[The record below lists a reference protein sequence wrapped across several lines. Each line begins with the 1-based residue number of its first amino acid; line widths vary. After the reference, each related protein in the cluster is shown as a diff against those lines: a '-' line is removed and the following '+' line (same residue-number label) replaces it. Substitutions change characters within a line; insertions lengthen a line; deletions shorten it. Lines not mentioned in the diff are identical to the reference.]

1 MQCNRYDFAPIRAK
15 RTDEGF
21 LVDSPVVARVGI
33 QEYMNADG
41 TVRRELRLPEDVFKD
56 DSLDSFAG
64 KVVTDDHPKEKVTA
78 KNAKKLSIGAIT
90 SKGRQDGDNVVTDIV
105 IHDAEAIDKI
115 EKGGKRELSVGY
127 TVVLDETPGDHPVYG
142 RYDAIQREI
151 KVNHVA
157 LVKRGR
163 AGNARLNLD
172 GSDVVFINQDHEENS
187 MSEKLVQVKLD
198 NGITYDAAPEVV
210 VELDKLRADA
220 ANHQSKVDEA
230 NARADK
236 AQAEADALK
245 AEVAKIE
252 QIKADAYAKARSD
265 IEARAK
271 LEVVAKEFK
280 VDCANLDDK
289 AVKLAVIKAVRGDA
303 DLSEK
308 SDAYIDA
315 AFDLAVEMR
324 GDEAMKKQREAGFNK
339 DAKPVAKSG
348 DKYRE
353 FMSNLGKKD

>member
-1 MQCNRYDFAPIRAK
+1 MQCNRYDFAPIKAR

-21 LVDSPVVARVGI
+21 IVDSPVVARVGV
-33 QEYMNADG
+33 QEYFNADG
-41 TVRRELRLPEDVFKD
+41 SIRRELRLPEEVFSE
-56 DSLDSFAG
+56 DSLASFAG
-64 KVVTDDHPKEKVTA
+64 KIVTDDHPKEKVTS
-78 KNAKKLSIGAIT
+78 KNAKKLSIGAMT
-90 SKGRQDGDNVVTDIV
+90 SKGRSDGENVIADVV
-105 IHDAEAIDKI
+105 IHDAESIDKI
-115 EKGGKRELSVGY
+115 ENGGKRELSVGY
-127 TVVLDETPGDHPVYG
+127 SVVLDETPGEHPKYG
-142 RYDAIQREI
+142 KYDAIQRDI
-151 KVNHVA
+151 KVNHLA

-163 AGNARLNLD
+163 AGNARLNMD
-172 GSDVVFINQDHEENS
+172 GSDVVFINQDHEEIS

-236 AQAEADALK
+236 AQAEADGLK

-252 QIKADAYAKARSD
+252 QVKADAYAQAKAD
-265 IEARAK
+265 IESRAK
-271 LEVVAKEFK
+271 LESVAKEFK
-280 VDCANLDDK
+280 VDCKDMDDK

-315 AFDLAVEMR
+315 AFDMAVEMR

-339 DAKPVAKSG
+339 DVKPVEKSG
-348 DKYRE
+348 DKYRA
-353 FMSNLGKKD
+353 FMQSLGKKD

>member
-1 MQCNRYDFAPIRAK
+1 MQVNRYDFAPIRAK

-41 TVRRELRLPEDVFKD
+41 SIRRELRLPEDVFNA
-56 DSLDSFAG
+56 DSLASFSG
-64 KVVTDDHPKEKVTA
+64 KPLTDDHPKEKVTA
-78 KNAKKLSIGAIT
+78 KNAKKLTIGTVT
-90 SKGRQDGDNVVTDIV
+90 SKGRQDGDNVVTDII

-127 TVVLDETPGDHPVYG
+127 SVVLDETPGEWNG
-142 RYDAIQREI
+142 QKYDAIQRDI

-163 AGNARLNLD
+163 AGNARLNMD
-172 GSDVVFINQDHEENS
+172 GSDVVFINQDEEVT

-220 ANHQSKVDEA
+220 TDHQTRVDA
-230 NARADK
+230 LNAEIDK
-236 AQAEADALK
+236 LAAERDALK
-245 AEVAKIE
+245 ADVAKIE
-252 QIKADAYAKARSD
+252 QIKADAYESAKVALA
-265 IEARAK
+265 ARAN
-271 LEVVAKEFK
+271 LEKVAEGFK
-280 VDCANLDDK
+280 VDCKDLDDK
-289 AVKLAVIKAVRGDA
+289 AIKLAVIKAVRGDV
-303 DLSEK
+303 DLSQK

-315 AFDLAVEMR
+315 AFDLAVEVKS
-324 GDEAMKKQREAGFNK
+324 DEAIKKQRETINK
-339 DAKPVAKSG
+339 DGKPVEKAG
-348 DKYRE
+348 DKYRN
-353 FMSNLGKKD
+353 FMNSLGKKD

>member
-1 MQCNRYDFAPIRAK
+1 MQCTRYDFAPIKAR

-41 TVRRELRLPEDVFKD
+41 SIRRELRLPDEVFKD
-56 DSLDSFAG
+56 DSLDSFSG
-64 KVVTDDHPKEKVTA
+64 KVVTDDHPSEKVTA
-78 KNAKKLSIGAIT
+78 KNAKKLSIGAVT
-90 SKGRQDGDNVVTDIV
+90 SKGRKDGDNVVADIV

-127 TVVLDETPGDHPVYG
+127 SVVLDETPGEWNGHK
-142 RYDAIQREI
+142 YDAIQRDI
-151 KVNHVA
+151 KINHLA

-163 AGNARLNLD
+163 AGNARLNMD
-172 GSDVVFINQDHEENS
+172 GSDVVFINQDHEEIS

-210 VELDKLRADA
+210 VEMDKLRADA

-230 NARADK
+230 IARADK

-252 QIKADAYAKARSD
+252 QIKADAYAKAKSD

-271 LEVVAKEFK
+271 LESVAKEFK
-280 VDCANLDDK
+280 VDCKDLDDK
-289 AVKLAVIKAVRGDA
+289 AIKLAVIKAVRGDA

-315 AFDLAVEMR
+315 AFDMAVEMR
-324 GDEAMKKQREAGFNK
+324 GDEAMKKQRVSGFNK
-339 DAKPVAKSG
+339 DGKPVEKAG
-348 DKYRE
+348 DKYRAY
-353 FMSNLGKKD
+353 MQYLGKKD